1 MKNEEEEKPLGFYE
15 VDAKHLFELLN
26 HNSDWVWEVDAQGR
40 YTWVSE
46 VVTELLGYAP
56 QAVIGKTPFDFMPPS
71 EAERV
76 GRAFGEIVMA
86 KRPFSGLVNRNQ
98 RADGR
103 IVVLET
109 SGIPLFSPDGELR
122 GYRGVDRNISTLGE
136 RVLQLETIYDTTP
149 VALCMIDRSGRLVM
163 SNKAM
168 MRLLDH
174 IEGSTSEPY
183 VSALMPDCWSQ
194 FETDFTLADNGSDI
208 PSREVTWRD
217 RCYYTQPVPV
227 RDASDNVVGLS
238 VTWVDITRRLLV
250 EQKLADANKVLQQ
263 YAQHDHLTGLY
274 NRRKMDECL
283 IEEITHTLQKRTP
296 LSVCLADIDFF
307 KHYNDTFGHQA
318 GDDCLRAVAKALL
331 SSRLRS
337 DDNVSRYGGEEF
349 LVILPHTD
357 KAGALTVAERLRE
370 NIHALRLPHS
380 ASATGYLT
388 ISIGVATLNDGL
400 KTPEDRPLH
409 MIASGLIHQADTAL
423 YAAKNQGRNKVVAAP
438 DEDQQDTSNIPITR

>member
-1 MKNEEEEKPLGFYE
+1 MKNDEEKPLGFDE
-15 VDAKHLFELLN
+15 VDVNHLFEFLH

-40 YTWVSE
+40 YTWASE
-46 VVTELLGYAP
+46 VVTELLGFTP
-56 QAVIGKTPFDFMPPS
+56 QEMIGKTPFDFMPPG

-76 GRAFGEIVMA
+76 GQTFGEIVAA

-109 SGIPLFSPDGELR
+109 SGIPLFGPDGELR

-149 VALCMIDRSGRLVM
+149 VALCMIDRAGRLVM

-168 MRLLDH
+168 MRLLNHSDEPASELH
-174 IEGSTSEPY
+174 VSTM
-183 VSALMPDCWSQ
+183 MPDCWSQ
-194 FETDFTLADNGSDI
+194 FETDFTLADKGWDI
-208 PSREVTWRD
+208 PSREVTCLD

-227 RDASDNVVGLS
+227 RDASENVVGLS
-238 VTWVDITRRLLV
+238 VTWVDITRRSQA

-263 YAQHDHLTGLY
+263 YAQHHHLTGLF
-274 NRRKMDECL
+274 NLRKMDKCL
-283 IEEITHTLQKRTP
+283 IEEITRTLQKRIP

-318 GDDCLRAVAKALL
+318 GDDCLRTVAKTLL

-357 KAGALTVAERLRE
+357 KAGAVTVAERLRE

-388 ISIGVATLNDGL
+388 ISIGVATLNSDQ
-400 KTPEDRPLH
+400 TSPEDRPLH
-409 MIASGLIHQADTAL
+409 MIASGLIHHADTAL
-423 YAAKNQGRNKVVAAP
+423 YAAKNQGRNRVVAAP
-438 DEDQQDTSNIPITR
+438 DDDQRDAPRHPLIW